1 MRLTSTVVGILLIA
15 LGGVLIAQGFNLFPG
30 KSFMNGDLK
39 WAFYGGC
46 VALGGLVLLARTRC
60 RPR

>member
-1 MRLTSTVVGILLIA
+1 VRLTSTVVGILLVA
-15 LGGVLIAQGFNLFPG
+15 LGGVWIAQGLNVFPG
-30 KSFMNGDLK
+30 QSFMNGDLK

-46 VALGGLVLLARTRC
+46 VALGGLVLLAWTRR

>member
-1 MRLTSTVVGILLIA
+1 MRLTSTVVGILLVA
-15 LGGVLIAQGFNLFPG
+15 LGAVWIAQGFNLFPG

-39 WAFYGGC
+39 WSLYGGC
-46 VALGGLVLLARTRC
+46 IALGGVVLLAWSRR